1 MDLISRRTTMSRPHG
16 NKNKIPSK
24 RDLTKVSLE
33 TIALTMG
40 FITKL
45 IKSNEL
51 SEVQQLEITE
61 ILKQMAKVLEAGKKH
76 IQDNEYRL

>member
-1 MDLISRRTTMSRPHG
+1 MSRTKG
-16 NKNKIPSK
+16 SKNINPSK
-24 RDLTKVSLE
+24 RDLTKVSIE

-40 FITKL
+40 FISKL

-51 SEVQQLEITE
+51 SEIQQLEVTE
-61 ILKQMAKVLEAGKKH
+61 ILKQMERVLQSGKKH

>member
-1 MDLISRRTTMSRPHG
+1 MSRPQG
-16 NKNKIPSK
+16 SKNNIPSK
-24 RDLTKVSLE
+24 RDLTKVSIE

-45 IKSNEL
+45 IKNKEL

-61 ILKQMAKVLEAGKKH
+61 ILKQMAKVLESGKKH
-76 IQDNEYRL
+76 IKDNEYRL